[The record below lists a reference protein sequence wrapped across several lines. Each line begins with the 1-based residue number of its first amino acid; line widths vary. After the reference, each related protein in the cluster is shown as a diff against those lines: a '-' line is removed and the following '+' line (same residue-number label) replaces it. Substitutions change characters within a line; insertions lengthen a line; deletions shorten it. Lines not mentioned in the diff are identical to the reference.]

1 MNQEFKGIEIRAVSS
16 CVPKNTIKNDFFDS
30 LLSPKEIRLF
40 EKTVGIIERRW
51 ALEGVTASDLGFAA
65 ATKLFETTPDLK
77 QNIGCLIFLS
87 QTPDYK
93 IPFSSN
99 ILQARLELDKNIL
112 CLDINAGCSGFIQG
126 LSTAFSIAAS
136 KPKTKVLLI
145 IAETMSKILSHQDRG
160 TSMLFGDGASAIII
174 ENTGDETVESYFN
187 VFSDGEY
194 ADAIKIPDGGFR
206 NKVTIDS
213 FKAKDDGNGNVRND
227 VQLFMDGASVFDFT
241 LREVSPSIE
250 ALLQS
255 SQNKTEDVDFFLLHQ
270 SNKFII
276 NQIATRL
283 NIPKDKILFNI
294 DKFGNTSGVSI
305 PLLLSSS
312 ADSIVNRKNLLF
324 SGYGVGLNWGNCLLK
339 NSSIKLTEIFE
350 I

>member
-1 MNQEFKGIEIRAVSS
+1 
-16 CVPKNTIKNDFFDS
+16 
-30 LLSPKEIRLF
+30 
-40 EKTVGIIERRW
+40 
-51 ALEGVTASDLGFAA
+51 
-65 ATKLFETTPDLK
+65 
-77 QNIGCLIFLS
+77 
-87 QTPDYK
+87 
-93 IPFSSN
+93 
-99 ILQARLELDKNIL
+99 
-112 CLDINAGCSGFIQG
+112 
-126 LSTAFSIAAS
+126 
-136 KPKTKVLLI
+136 
-145 IAETMSKILSHQDRG
+145 MSKILSHQDRG

-213 FKAKDDGNGNVRND
+213 FKTKDDGNGNMRNAI
-227 VQLFMDGASVFDFT
+227 QLFMDGASVFDFT

-324 SGYGVGLNWGNCLLK
+324 SGYGVGLNWGN
-339 NSSIKLTEIFE
+339 
-350 I
+350 